1 MQKSSDHPHV
11 RIAILL
17 ILCFC
22 LVFMGCERESRPAK
36 IGKLE
41 YTVVAGSDI
50 PQELKKLINERKKKS
65 FELTFSENACLYVT
79 KGYGKQK
86 SGGYSIKIN
95 EFYQAKD
102 TLVLDTELFGPK
114 KDQEVSDQPSYPYIV
129 LKTEYRE
136 EPVTFYP

>member
-1 MQKSSDHPHV
+1 MHKLSCHFLTRTIIS
-11 RIAILL
+11 L
-17 ILCFC
+17 ILCLSLF
-22 LVFMGCERESRPAK
+22 LVGCEKETRPAK

-41 YTVVAGSDI
+41 YTLVAGSDI
-50 PQELKKLINERKKKS
+50 PQELKKLINDRKKKA
-65 FELTFSENACLYVT
+65 FELTYSENSCLYIV

-114 KDQEVSDQPSYPYIV
+114 KDQKVSDQPSYPYIII
-129 LKTEYRE
+129 KTEYRE
-136 EPVTFYP
+136 EPVTFY